1 MGVKKQSTKWFIRSR
16 KAEAFSRIQLPNFPM
31 ARKRSKKPEKPPTW
45 RSDLAILTK
54 LNLNTFVLITTLF
67 GFLLGSRYFYGVWLH
82 DGWLLWHTLLGTAC
96 TAFGSAAFNQL
107 MEIEE
112 DTRMER
118 TANRP
123 LPARRMVPV
132 NAFGIG
138 WGLSAFGIIH
148 LALKVNAAAAYLAAA
163 ALGIYVFIYTPLK
176 LRSSTNT
183 LIGAIPGAI
192 PPMIG
197 WAAIAATAQG
207 SWSDGRSWY
216 LFAFLFLWQMPH
228 FVAISWL
235 CREEY
240 EKAGYRM
247 WSNGDVSGKKT
258 AIIASFFT
266 MILITLAPMA
276 QLWGYAGWVWSIG
289 GSLAGLVMLWLC
301 WVFRVKADKAS
312 ARKLFFY
319 TLIYLP
325 LGLGLLA
332 IGWKTS

>member
-1 MGVKKQSTKWFIRSR
+1 
-16 KAEAFSRIQLPNFPM
+16 M
-31 ARKRSKKPEKPPTW
+31 ARAKSKKAEKPPTL

-54 LNLNTFVLITTLF
+54 VNLNTFVLITTLF
-67 GFLLGSRYFYGVWLH
+67 GYLLGSRYFYGSWIY
-82 DGWLLWHTLLGTAC
+82 DGWLLWHTLLGTAY

-112 DTRMER
+112 DARMER

-123 LPARRMVPV
+123 LPARRMLPV

-148 LALKVNAAAAYLAAA
+148 LALKVNAASAYLAAA

-176 LRSSTNT
+176 RRSSTNT
-183 LIGAIPGAI
+183 LIGGIPGAI

-197 WAAIAATAQG
+197 WAAIAHTTVDATTGTTAG
-207 SWSDGRSWY
+207 SWMDGQSWY
-216 LFAFLFLWQMPH
+216 LFTFLFLWQMPH

-240 EKAGYRM
+240 EKAGYCM
-247 WSNGDVSGKKT
+247 WSNGDASGKKT
-258 AIIASFFT
+258 ARIAILFT
-266 MILITLAPMA
+266 VMLIALAPIGH
-276 QLWGYAGWVWSIG
+276 LLGYSGLVWTIG
-289 GSLAGLVMLWLC
+289 GSAAGLVMLWLC
-301 WVFRVKADKAS
+301 WVFKTTPEKVT

-319 TLIYLP
+319 TLLYLP
-325 LGLGLLA
+325 LALGLLA
-332 IGWKTS
+332 IGWNVG

>member
-1 MGVKKQSTKWFIRSR
+1 
-16 KAEAFSRIQLPNFPM
+16 M
-31 ARKRSKKPEKPPTW
+31 ARKRTSNKAPTL
-45 RSDLAILTK
+45 RSDLAVLTK

-67 GFLLGSRYFYGVWLH
+67 GYLLGSRWFYGVWLH
-82 DGWLLWHTLLGTAC
+82 DGWLLAHTLIGTGC

-112 DTRMER
+112 DARMER
-118 TANRP
+118 TADRP
-123 LPARRMVPV
+123 LPSRRMIPV

-148 LALKVNAAAAYLAAA
+148 LAIKVNAAAAYLAAI
-163 ALGIYVFIYTPLK
+163 ALGVYVFIYTPLK
-176 LRSSTNT
+176 RRSSINT

-197 WAAIAATAQG
+197 WAAIAPSHPIHPG
-207 SWSDGRSWY
+207 SWMDGQSWY

-240 EKAGYRM
+240 EDAGYAM
-247 WSNGDVSGKKT
+247 WSNGDASGKKT
-258 AIIASFFT
+258 AIIATGFT
-266 MILITLAPMA
+266 LLLIGLAPLA
-276 QLWGYAGWVWSIG
+276 QALGYANVIWSFG
-289 GSLAGLVMLWLC
+289 GAAAGLVMLWLC
-301 WVFRVKADKAS
+301 WVFKSDADKPS

-319 TLIYLP
+319 TLLYLP
-325 LGLGLLA
+325 LSLGLLA
-332 IGWKTS
+332 IGWNVR

>member
-1 MGVKKQSTKWFIRSR
+1 
-16 KAEAFSRIQLPNFPM
+16 M
-31 ARKRSKKPEKPPTW
+31 ARNRSKKSDKTPNL
-45 RSDLAILTK
+45 RSDLATLTK

-67 GFLLGSRYFYGVWLH
+67 GYLLASRYFYGVWLN
-82 DGWLLWHTLLGTAC
+82 DGWLLFHTLLGTGC

-112 DTRMER
+112 DARMER
-118 TANRP
+118 TADRP
-123 LPARRMVPV
+123 LPSRRMIPV

-148 LALKVNAAAAYLAAA
+148 LALKVNASAAYLAAI
-163 ALGIYVFIYTPLK
+163 ALGVYVFIYTPLK
-176 LRSSTNT
+176 RRSSTNT
-183 LIGAIPGAI
+183 LVGGIPGAI

-197 WAAIAATAQG
+197 WAAIAPTAGG
-207 SWSDGRSWY
+207 SWMDGQSWY

-240 EKAGYRM
+240 EDAGYAM
-247 WSNGDVSGKKT
+247 WSNGDASGKKT
-258 AIIASFFT
+258 TLIASGFT
-266 MILITLAPMA
+266 VLLILLAPLA
-276 QLWGYAGWVWSIG
+276 QVLGYAGWTWSIG
-289 GSLAGLVMLWLC
+289 GSIAGLVMLWLC
-301 WVFRVKADKAS
+301 WIFKTTPEKAT

-319 TLIYLP
+319 TLLYLP

-332 IGWKTS
+332 IGWRAG